1 MKDHAKETD
10 RLMLYQMNEQ
20 IKHVAKQMERVQI
33 ADYIQLMNR
42 PWKLIYNNLLGGL
55 ARGVGIA
62 IGVTIFTSTIIYLLQ
77 LLGALNLPIIGDYI
91 AKVIEV
97 VQSEMDSHRSYR

>member
-10 RLMLYQMNEQ
+10 RLMLYRMNEQ

-91 AKVIEV
+91 AKLIEV

>member
-33 ADYIQLMNR
+33 SDYIQLMNR

-91 AKVIEV
+91 AKLIEV
-97 VQSEMDSHRSYR
+97 VQSEMESHRSYR

>member
-91 AKVIEV
+91 AKLIEV